1 MRRTPTARAAVLAAL
16 AGLCLVTPA
25 TRGAAAPPMCRP
37 SRPGHDGCIPSPLEC
52 ATGRYNGV
60 WKSPTDGR
68 RATCDGY
75 ADGAGR
81 GHIRN
86 YVGGDPSVGCGATIR
101 DDTLIDGSWTD
112 PNQMCG
118 AYGIRP
124 GYGVPGSR
132 YRDAV
137 TARYGA
143 VASSS
148 PEASAVGIRVLAEGG
163 NAVDAAVATVFAV
176 GVVAQESC
184 GVGGGG
190 FLLYRGADGTAAVLD
205 FRETA
210 PAHLD
215 PGFETAARRFA
226 GTGPQVVG
234 VP

>member
-75 ADGAGR
+75 TDTAGR

-124 GYGVPGSR
+124 
-132 YRDAV
+132 A
-137 TARYGA
+137 
-143 VASSS
+143 
-148 PEASAVGIRVLAEGG
+148 INLAER
-163 NAVDAAVATVFAV
+163 
-176 GVVAQESC
+176 GVRLTPFQIES
-184 GVGGGG
+184 
-190 FLLYRGADGTAAVLD
+190 LKLEKDRLNSYD
-205 FRETA
+205 E
-210 PAHLD
+210 
-215 PGFETAARRFA
+215 ARRLYLDD
-226 GTGPQVVG
+226 GQV
-234 VP
+234 PAPYP

>member
-25 TRGAAAPPMCRP
+25 TRGAAAP
-37 SRPGHDGCIPSPLEC
+37 LEC

-60 WKSPTDGR
+60 WRSPTDGR

-75 ADGAGR
+75 TDGAGR

-176 GVVAQESC
+176 GVVAQ
-184 GVGGGG
+184 G
-190 FLLYRGADGTAAVLD
+190 
-205 FRETA
+205 
-210 PAHLD
+210 
-215 PGFETAARRFA
+215 
-226 GTGPQVVG
+226 
-234 VP
+234 